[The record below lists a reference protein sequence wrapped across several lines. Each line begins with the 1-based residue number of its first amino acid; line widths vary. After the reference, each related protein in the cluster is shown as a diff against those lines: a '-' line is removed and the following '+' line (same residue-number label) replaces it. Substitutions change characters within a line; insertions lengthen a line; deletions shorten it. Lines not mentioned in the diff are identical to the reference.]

1 MIIDLPK
8 TSTSALTKKLVQIRN
23 DSGAMALGRVLT
35 LIIVVDEDRAEEAIE
50 AAVESSHMHPCRVV
64 ALVHG
69 NRRGSSR
76 VDGQIRIG
84 GDAGASEVVVMR
96 LYGEV
101 NDHGAALVL
110 PLLLPD
116 SPVVGWWPGDAPVDL
131 ASDPVGAMCQRRIND
146 SAVAKNPHAE
156 LKRRAKNYAPG
167 DTDLAWSRI
176 TLWRA
181 LLAAALDQQP
191 YEPVTSAV
199 VVGGIDSSATDLL
212 AGWLAGAL
220 DVPVTRGRSPQGSG
234 LISVRLDRPSG
245 PLDLVRPEGTTIAT
259 LSHPEQPVR
268 RVGLTRRSDAEC
280 LTDEL
285 RRLDPDEVY
294 ELALVEGLR
303 RVTDRSSLASALV
316 RAGKA
321 PSPDE
326 SRLMARRAGQRSR
339 QTSSDMVTV
348 DTDRDEVV
356 ATDKAPDG
364 EVGRR
369 AERQKRVGS
378 RVSDEPTVG
387 QGDPGADRAATAQ
400 QGAEK
405 TSTKKASTKKSTTKK
420 ASTKKQTGT
429 TKSAAKK
436 ASS

>member
-1 MIIDLPK
+1 MIIDLPN

-50 AAVESSHMHPCRVV
+50 SAIEASHMHPCRVV

-101 NDHGAALVL
+101 NGHGEALVL

-116 SPVVGWWPGDAPVDL
+116 SPVVGWWPCDAPTDL

-181 LLAAALDQQP
+181 LLAAALDQRP
-191 YEPVTSAV
+191 YEPVTGAV

-212 AGWLAGAL
+212 AGWLAEAL

-259 LSHPEQPVR
+259 LSHPDQPVR
-268 RVGLTRRSDAEC
+268 RVGLTRRSDADC

-326 SRLMARRAGQRSR
+326 ARLMARRAGERSR

-348 DTDRDEVV
+348 DTERDQVV
-356 ATDKAPDG
+356 ATDKATDS
-364 EVGRR
+364 EVGHR
-369 AERQKRVGS
+369 AEGQKRIGS
-378 RVSDEPTVG
+378 RVSDGPTVG
-387 QGDPGADRAATAQ
+387 QGRAPA
-400 QGAEK
+400 AEASSTQEPAAKK
-405 TSTKKASTKKSTTKK
+405 TSGSKATTKKSSTKKST
-420 ASTKKQTGT
+420 G
-429 TKSAAKK
+429 KK

>member
-1 MIIDLPK
+1 MIIDLPN

-50 AAVESSHMHPCRVV
+50 AAVEASHMHPCRVV

-101 NDHGAALVL
+101 NGHGAALVL

-116 SPVVGWWPGDAPVDL
+116 SPVVGWWPGDAPADL

-191 YEPVTSAV
+191 FESVTSAV

-212 AGWLAGAL
+212 AGWLAEAL

-268 RVGLTRRSDAEC
+268 RVGLARRSDAEC

-316 RAGKA
+316 RAGRA

-326 SRLMARRAGQRSR
+326 ARLMARRAGERSR

-348 DTDRDEVV
+348 DTERDQVV
-356 ATDKAPDG
+356 ATDKATDS
-364 EVGRR
+364 EVGHR
-369 AERQKRVGS
+369 AEGQKRIGS
-378 RVSDEPTVG
+378 RVSDGPTVG
-387 QGDPGADRAATAQ
+387 QGSAPAAEASSTKEPA
-400 QGAEK
+400 AKK
-405 TSTKKASTKKSTTKK
+405 TSGSKATTKKSSTKKST
-420 ASTKKQTGT
+420 G
-429 TKSAAKK
+429 KK

>member
-1 MIIDLPK
+1 MIIDLPN

-50 AAVESSHMHPCRVV
+50 SAIEASHMHPCRVV

-101 NDHGAALVL
+101 NGHGEALVL

-116 SPVVGWWPGDAPVDL
+116 SPVVGWWPCDAPTDL

-191 YEPVTSAV
+191 YEPVTGAV

-212 AGWLAGAL
+212 AGWLAEGL

-259 LSHPEQPVR
+259 LSHPDQPVR
-268 RVGLTRRSDAEC
+268 RVGLTRRSDADC

-326 SRLMARRAGQRSR
+326 ARLMARRAGERSR

-348 DTDRDEVV
+348 DTERDQVV
-356 ATDKAPDG
+356 ATDKATDS
-364 EVGRR
+364 EVGHR
-369 AERQKRVGS
+369 AEGQKRIGS
-378 RVSDEPTVG
+378 RVSDGPTVG
-387 QGDPGADRAATAQ
+387 QGSAPAAEASATKKPAATKSS
-400 QGAEK
+400 GSR
-405 TSTKKASTKKSTTKK
+405 STTTKSSTKKST
-420 ASTKKQTGT
+420 G
-429 TKSAAKK
+429 KK

>member
-1 MIIDLPK
+1 MIIDLPN

-50 AAVESSHMHPCRVV
+50 SAIEASHMHPCRVV

-101 NDHGAALVL
+101 NGHGEALVL

-116 SPVVGWWPGDAPVDL
+116 SPVVGWWPCDAPTDL

-191 YEPVTSAV
+191 YEPVTGAV

-212 AGWLAGAL
+212 AGWLAEAL

-259 LSHPEQPVR
+259 LSHPDQPVR
-268 RVGLTRRSDAEC
+268 RVGLTRRSDADC

-326 SRLMARRAGQRSR
+326 ARLMARRAGERSR

-348 DTDRDEVV
+348 DTERDQVV
-356 ATDKAPDG
+356 ATDKATDS
-364 EVGRR
+364 EVGHR
-369 AERQKRVGS
+369 AEGQKRIGS
-378 RVSDEPTVG
+378 RVSDGPTVG
-387 QGDPGADRAATAQ
+387 QGSAPAAEASATKKPAATKSS
-400 QGAEK
+400 GSK
-405 TSTKKASTKKSTTKK
+405 STTTKSATKKST
-420 ASTKKQTGT
+420 G
-429 TKSAAKK
+429 KK